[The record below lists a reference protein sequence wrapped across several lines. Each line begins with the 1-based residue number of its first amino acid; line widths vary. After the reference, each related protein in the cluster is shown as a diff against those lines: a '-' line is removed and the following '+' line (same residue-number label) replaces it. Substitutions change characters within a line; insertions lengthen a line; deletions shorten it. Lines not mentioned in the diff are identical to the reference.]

1 MHAIVAAVI
10 IGVVLLVIAVV
21 VEIRE
26 RRGVPGDGN
35 YRSTGH
41 PHS

>member
-10 IGVVLLVIAVV
+10 IGVALLVIAVV

-26 RRGVPGDGN
+26 RRGAPGDGN

>member
-10 IGVVLLVIAVV
+10 IGVALLVIAVG

-26 RRGVPGDGN
+26 RRGAPGDGN
-35 YRSTGH
+35 YRSTEH